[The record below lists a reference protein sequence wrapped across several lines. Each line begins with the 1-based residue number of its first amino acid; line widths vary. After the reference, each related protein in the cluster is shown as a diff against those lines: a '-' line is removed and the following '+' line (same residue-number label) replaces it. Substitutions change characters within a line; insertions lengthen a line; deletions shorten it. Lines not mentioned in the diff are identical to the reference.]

1 MSELRKYMREVS
13 SLLDCSDKEKE
24 YYLSVIQNSVGD
36 DAETCSYEE
45 LVERLGT
52 PDEWVSAQMDIKGS
66 DTYGRKVEKLK
77 KRNKLLIFTIVFILL
92 AIVTLFVYFYYANE
106 KSRGYGSEYGE
117 PSIISI
123 EP

>member
-1 MSELRKYMREVS
+1 MREVS